1 MSHWQ
6 PTANDVWQGRND
18 LAESPAALRLFQTI
32 GQHNEP
38 RPIVLLGF
46 ACDEG
51 VKRNHGRTG
60 AAAAP
65 DALRKMLANL
75 AAHAGHDRVTDG
87 GTLRVGDTP
96 LEEAQALFSQKITKY
111 HQQGVRTLVF
121 GGGHETAFA
130 HGLGIY
136 QAHPDK
142 TVGII
147 NFDAHLDLR
156 RNDVATS
163 GTPFRQLAH
172 YCEQNQR
179 PFHYLCVGASLAANT
194 QALVTEAERLNVE
207 IVWDTDALTR
217 SLDDLHRQI
226 GAFMDKCEI
235 VYLTIDLDVLPAWQM
250 PGVSAPAAVG
260 LPIERLLPLVGTIC
274 ESPSLWGADLVEYN
288 PSLDIQQFG
297 ARTAARIAWQ
307 ILHQWNIG
315 DCP

>member
-96 LEEAQALFSQKITKY
+96 LEEAQA
-111 HQQGVRTLVF
+111 
-121 GGGHETAFA
+121 
-130 HGLGIY
+130 
-136 QAHPDK
+136 AHPDK

>member
-6 PTANDVWQGRND
+6 PTATDVWQGRND
-18 LAESPAALRLFQTI
+18 LAESPEALRLFQVV
-32 GQHNEP
+32 GQQDEP
-38 RPIVLLGF
+38 RPVVLLGF

-51 VKRNHGRTG
+51 VKRNHGRIG

-75 AAHAGHDRVTDG
+75 AAHVGHHHLTDG
-87 GTLRVGDTP
+87 GTLMVGETP
-96 LEEAQALFSQKITKY
+96 LEEAQETFSQGVTAY
-111 HQQGVRTLVF
+111 QQRGVRTLVF

-136 QAHPDK
+136 RAHPNK

-163 GTPFRQLAH
+163 GTPFRELARH
-172 YCEQNQR
+172 CEQHQK

-194 QALVTEAERLNVE
+194 QALVNEAHRLKVE

-217 SLDDLHRQI
+217 TLDDLCDQI
-226 GAFMDKCEI
+226 RTFMGKCEI
-235 VYLTIDLDVLPAWQM
+235 VYLTVDLDVLPAWQM

-260 LPIERLLPLVGTIC
+260 LPIERLLPLIGTIC

-288 PSLDIQQFG
+288 PSLDPLQSG

-315 DCP
+315 ERP